1 MPTVSRRTR
10 FPDDSEDPRAD
21 DQPGWTRIAAA
32 PVDYDY
38 SADKIPGG
46 GDRWST
52 WDQSQPLE
60 RGPEPYPDW
69 LVTELG
75 AVDFEL
81 GVLKTGKEADVFLL
95 RREVPDT

>member
-1 MPTVSRRTR
+1 MPTVSRRTH
-10 FPDDSEDPRAD
+10 FHDGYEDPRPD
-21 DQPGWTRIAAA
+21 DESGWTRIAAA
-32 PVDYDY
+32 PVDDDY
-38 SADKIPGG
+38 SAETIPGG

-60 RGPEPYPDW
+60 RGPQPYPNW
-69 LVTELG
+69 LVTELA

-95 RREVPDT
+95 RREV